1 MYLDFYELNEKPFG
15 MPPDTRFQYQSKKH
29 QDASNHFLYG
39 IREKEGFMVL
49 TGDIGT
55 GKTLIVRA
63 LVERLGKDTSSAL
76 LVNPMLEGEALL
88 RCILEEFGIDNSKG
102 SRKELI
108 DSLNQFLIAEF
119 TQARGVVLIIDEAQH
134 LSEQALEEIRLLS
147 NFETEKTKLLQII
160 LVGQV
165 ELHQKLKSTFLRPL
179 NQRISIRY
187 YLLPMN
193 RTDTEKYI
201 YHRLLVAGSNGRIT
215 FSAGALNEIFKYSE
229 GLPRLINLVCD
240 RTLLAGYAGQ
250 SMRLNKKMV
259 KTGKE
264 SLGQQGVPSTDA
276 YTDAYTDAS
285 KKRHALFLGIL
296 VLVLGCIYFIGFQGE
311 FPYVNFSNITPTVL
325 NTSEPAHLIH
335 YPIHTPSPDKGTS
348 SSHPYSIHI
357 ASYRDKNRAIMNV
370 NQLGKLGYEA
380 SIIKVEIQDKGTWYR
395 VVSGKFQSKGQARA
409 MLKKI
414 KAFNDFSDARIV
426 SAEGDQG

>member
-229 GLPRLINLVCD
+229 GIPRLINLVCD

-259 KTGKE
+259 KTGME

-276 YTDAYTDAS
+276 S
-285 KKRHALFLGIL
+285 KKRRALFLGIL

-311 FPYVNFSNITPTVL
+311 FPYVNFSNITPTVH
-325 NTSEPAHLIH
+325 NTSEPVHLIH
-335 YPIHTPSPDKGTS
+335 YPIHTPSTDEDIPS
-348 SSHPYSIHI
+348 SGLYSIQTGSH
-357 ASYRDKNRAIMNV
+357 RDKNRAIMNV

-414 KAFNDFSDARIV
+414 KALNDFSDARIV